1 MAFHFKEFSVDDSA
15 CAMKVGTDSVLLG
28 AWTDFSGCSNIL
40 DIGTGCGLLALM
52 AAQESNALITAI
64 DIDEDACRQA
74 EKNFSESPWSDRLLC
89 IPQGLEEFTISR
101 LASRKDAFDSLADS
115 GDHLAGSSGHVADS
129 SGHMVNTFD
138 HLITNPPYFINS
150 LKSPDTGRNT
160 ARHNDGLPLKS
171 LVEFSYMLL
180 SDSGKLSM
188 VFPYSDSHLLISLA
202 AEQGLNLVRQCLIIP
217 KEGKEPNR
225 ILLEFQKGQVESQ
238 GTAAINKVQDTSAFG
253 DGHFTP
259 GNRADQHKLTTLT
272 IRDSHGKYT
281 QEYINLT
288 ERFYL
293 SLS

>member
-28 AWTDFSGCSNIL
+28 AWADFAGCSNIL

-52 AAQESNALITAI
+52 AAQESNAVITAI

-101 LASRKDAFDSLADS
+101 LASRKDAFD
-115 GDHLAGSSGHVADS
+115 
-129 SGHMVNTFD
+129 

-171 LVEFSYMLL
+171 LVEFSSLL
-180 SDSGKLSM
+180 LKDSGKLS
-188 VFPYSDSHLLISLA
+188 VIFPFADSPLLISLDK
-202 AEQGLNLVRQCLIIP
+202 ECSLSLSRQLIISP

-225 ILLEFQKGQVESQ
+225 ILLEFQKGPVESQ
-238 GTAAINKVQDTSAFG
+238 DADAISEVQG
-253 DGHFTP
+253 
-259 GNRADQHKLTTLT
+259 KLTTLT

-293 SLS
+293 NLSL